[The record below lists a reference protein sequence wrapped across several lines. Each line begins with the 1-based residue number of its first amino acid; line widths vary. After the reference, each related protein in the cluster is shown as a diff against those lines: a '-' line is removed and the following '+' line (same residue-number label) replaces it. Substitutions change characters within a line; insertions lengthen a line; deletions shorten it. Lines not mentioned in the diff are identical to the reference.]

1 MPSAIS
7 SLHASPLNSSADAS
21 APEAGKPKDAAEA
34 AKQFEALMIGQMLR
48 SARED
53 SSDEEKDS
61 TGSTMLD
68 MADQQFAK
76 MLADRGGLGLGTMI
90 AKSLKVEKKALPGRD

>member
-1 MPSAIS
+1 MSSAIS
-7 SLHASPLNSSADAS
+7 SLKLSGSAT

-76 MLADRGGLGLGTMI
+76 LLADRGGLGLGTMI
-90 AKSLKVEKKALPGRD
+90 AKSLKVQKPALPGRD

>member
-1 MPSAIS
+1 MASAIS
-7 SLHASPLNSSADAS
+7 PLHTSAI
-21 APEAGKPKDAAEA
+21 APTESKPKNTADA
-34 AKQFEALMIGQMLR
+34 AKQFEALVIGQMLR
-48 SARED
+48 SAREE
-53 SSDEEKDS
+53 SGEDERDS

-90 AKSLKVEKKALPGRD
+90 AKSLKVSTEKP

>member
-1 MPSAIS
+1 MSSAIS
-7 SLHASPLNSSADAS
+7 SLHSSIAS

-48 SARED
+48 SAREE
-53 SSDEEKDS
+53 SDDDEKDS

-90 AKSLKVEKKALPGRD
+90 AKSLKTAPPVSAASLKKL